1 MISLKAMNWY
11 NTINGGDIMA
21 QTYDMTEGRTSGRIL
36 SFFFPMLITNML
48 QQVYN
53 VADTAIVGKGLGDDA
68 LGAVGNMGSLT
79 FLIIGF
85 SLGLCNGFSV
95 NIGQRFGAKDYAGLR
110 RAMAGSITLS
120 VVIGIILTVLSV
132 VFLRPV
138 LILLQTS
145 PVILKDSLTYGYVI
159 FGGLAATIA
168 YNLTSS
174 ILRALGDSKTPL
186 FAIIVSSVLNIV
198 LDYVFIFLL
207 GSGVEGAAAATVAAQ
222 LISALIC
229 WLKLRRIEMLHLS
242 AEDFRNQFSEILALL
257 KNGIPMACMNSIT
270 AVGCM
275 VVQYFVNGLGV
286 AYTSA
291 YSACSRYIHLFMQ
304 PACTAGYT
312 MSAFTGQNYGAGRY
326 DRIRKGL
333 VSCMA
338 IAGIS
343 YVLLGSVM
351 VFFPQWL
358 SGLMLSGDEQIAI
371 ASEFLPICGVF
382 LFGVD
387 FLFVYRSGVQG
398 MGKPFIP
405 MCSGILEMVLRI
417 AVIMMYIDQMGF
429 RATAYAEVV
438 AWIGALLLN
447 MTAFYYLLHRKLHPA
462 AAMYTAHECCKEC

>member
-1 MISLKAMNWY
+1 
-11 NTINGGDIMA
+11 MA

>member
-1 MISLKAMNWY
+1 
-11 NTINGGDIMA
+11 MA

-95 NIGQRFGAKDYAGLR
+95 NIGHRFGAKDYAGLR

>member
-1 MISLKAMNWY
+1 
-11 NTINGGDIMA
+11 
-21 QTYDMTEGRTSGRIL
+21 
-36 SFFFPMLITNML
+36 
-48 QQVYN
+48 
-53 VADTAIVGKGLGDDA
+53 
-68 LGAVGNMGSLT
+68 
-79 FLIIGF
+79 
-85 SLGLCNGFSV
+85 
-95 NIGQRFGAKDYAGLR
+95 
-110 RAMAGSITLS
+110 MAGSITLS

-145 PVILKDSLTYGYVI
+145 PVILKDSLIYGYVI

-351 VFFPQWL
+351 VLFPQWL
-358 SGLMLSGDEQIAI
+358 SGLMLSGEEQIAI

-447 MTAFYYLLHRKLHPA
+447 MIAFYYLLHRKLHPV

>member
-351 VFFPQWL
+351 VLFPQWL
-358 SGLMLSGDEQIAI
+358 SAQ
-371 ASEFLPICGVF
+371 
-382 LFGVD
+382 
-387 FLFVYRSGVQG
+387 R
-398 MGKPFIP
+398 
-405 MCSGILEMVLRI
+405 
-417 AVIMMYIDQMGF
+417 
-429 RATAYAEVV
+429 
-438 AWIGALLLN
+438 
-447 MTAFYYLLHRKLHPA
+447 
-462 AAMYTAHECCKEC
+462 